1 MTRIKDR
8 CWPQTETKVRL
19 IAEFLTELPE
29 ALEALLEAHKAQQGS
44 GLHLAPGGGLDD
56 DDQAARPAL
65 IPHPGGGWFVL
76 MNRYASTRYRRY
88 RCTQDLVPTFYGFRH
103 KIYIGL
109 GSSISQPVRTR
120 DHSVNRLE

>member
-29 ALEALLEAHKAQQGS
+29 MLEDLLETHEVQQGFR
-44 GLHLAPGGGLDD
+44 LHLAPGDGLDG
-56 DDQAARPAL
+56 DDQAVRSAL

-76 MNRYASTRYRRY
+76 MNRYASPRYRRY
-88 RCTQDLVPTFYGFRH
+88 RCTQDLVSTFYGFRH
-103 KIYIGL
+103 KIYVGL